1 MRNVLL
7 VPNLK
12 RRGYKQGLI
21 ASVVVLAI
29 FLVFFVFVMLNYFDN
44 NIENVRELSGTVT
57 SVRQNQDDEYL
68 ITLEGG
74 REYRLVGVVSSHVEE
89 SDIQNIVGQD
99 AVLYLYY
106 FTSDY
111 DVIGFSTSVYSVDKE
126 TGYSYVLNNDRTGCI
141 VVGVITG
148 IMLLVLIAEIILFA
162 KSKKQVRGDV
172 FKLMNETTKG
182 IVTTS
187 PFRKKMTQFMC
198 IPLVL
203 ALFLLI
209 PLFTYIEINLTVTFV
224 CLGVFLACVIGLII
238 ALIIMLPNIQKRE
251 FELYSGLLDGLENL
265 PEKEYSDIVMDV
277 GNMFSFKLTEEGLLY
292 NKINEVDF
300 IINNLYQDLPN
311 EDKEAIR
318 AELIKEIRQARE
330 NPAPPSKW
338 NKYEINYAEDSD
350 LADRTLL
357 KYDQLNLNSK
367 VCFRTMNLP
376 ISIFITSNLNEE
388 QYPSMR
394 NDIFLELSEDL
405 YYYLKKFNIHVSGLE
420 KVLKNKMEYM
430 KKYCGSV
437 YKGDRNTY
445 VEITDEGEKV
455 LFEDKKSKKLSKN
468 RK

>member
-126 TGYSYVLNNDRTGCI
+126 TGYSYVLNNDRPGCI

-187 PFRKKMTQFMC
+187 PFRKKMMQFMC

-300 IINNLYQDLPN
+300 IINNFYQDLPN

-318 AELIKEIRQARE
+318 AELMTELQE
-330 NPAPPSKW
+330 LPPEGR
-338 NKYEINYAEDSD
+338 NKHGIDYTEGSELEDG
-350 LADRTLL
+350 ALL
-357 KYDQLNLNSK
+357 KYDELNLNSK

-376 ISIFITSNLNEE
+376 IAIFITSNLSEE
-388 QYPSMR
+388 QFPSIR

>member
-126 TGYSYVLNNDRTGCI
+126 TGYSYVLNNDRPGCI

-172 FKLMNETTKG
+172 FKLMNENTKG

-187 PFRKKMTQFMC
+187 PFRKKMMQFMC

-318 AELIKEIRQARE
+318 AELMSELQE
-330 NPAPPSKW
+330 LPPDGR
-338 NKYEINYAEDSD
+338 NKHGIDYTEGSELEDG
-350 LADRTLL
+350 ALL
-357 KYDQLNLNSK
+357 KYDELNLDTK

-376 ISIFITSNLNEE
+376 IAIFITSNLSEE
-388 QYPSMR
+388 QFPSMR

-445 VEITDEGEKV
+445 VEITDDGEKV

>member
-187 PFRKKMTQFMC
+187 PFRKKMMQFMC

-300 IINNLYQDLPN
+300 IINNFYQDLPN

-318 AELIKEIRQARE
+318 AELMTELQELPPEEEI
-330 NPAPPSKW
+330 
-338 NKYEINYAEDSD
+338 
-350 LADRTLL
+350 
-357 KYDQLNLNSK
+357 
-367 VCFRTMNLP
+367 
-376 ISIFITSNLNEE
+376 
-388 QYPSMR
+388 SM
-394 NDIFLELSEDL
+394 E
-405 YYYLKKFNIHVSGLE
+405 
-420 KVLKNKMEYM
+420 
-430 KKYCGSV
+430 
-437 YKGDRNTY
+437 
-445 VEITDEGEKV
+445 
-455 LFEDKKSKKLSKN
+455 
-468 RK
+468 